1 MQGFRHTALPPQY
14 YSGDLPMK
22 GDIENIYEANIDYRE
37 GTLDSDRGLSSYIN
51 GWYGRG
57 QKTNPKHLLPRIYRQ
72 PDNSPLDIMDL
83 RKLD

>member
-57 QKTNPKHLLPRIYRQ
+57 QKTKTQNISYLVFIGSQTTRLWISWILG
-72 PDNSPLDIMDL
+72 N
-83 RKLD
+83 